1 VVTLGFAMHLVRL
14 ATPLVDGEDRTR
26 EKTPAG
32 DTIRQLVDDRR
43 QTPGTDS
50 QYDMC
55 TAALNVR
62 LKFSTEEIGCKRETI
77 TYILQRLSEWAGW
90 DKSVMLA

>member
-14 ATPLVDGEDRTR
+14 ATPLVDGEDRAR

-50 QYDMC
+50 QHDMC
-55 TAALNVR
+55 TAALDVR

-77 TYILQRLSEWAGW
+77 TYILQRLSEWVGW
-90 DKSVMLA
+90 DKSVMVA

>member
-1 VVTLGFAMHLVRL
+1 MVTLGFAMHLVRL
-14 ATPLVDGEDRTR
+14 ATPLVDGENRTR

-55 TAALNVR
+55 TAAVDVR

-77 TYILQRLSEWAGW
+77 TYILQRLSEWVGW
-90 DKSVMLA
+90 GKSVMVA

>member
-1 VVTLGFAMHLVRL
+1 MHLVRL
-14 ATPLVDGEDRTR
+14 ATPLVDGENRTR

-55 TAALNVR
+55 TAAVDVR

-77 TYILQRLSEWAGW
+77 TYILQRLSEWVGW
-90 DKSVMLA
+90 GKSVMVA